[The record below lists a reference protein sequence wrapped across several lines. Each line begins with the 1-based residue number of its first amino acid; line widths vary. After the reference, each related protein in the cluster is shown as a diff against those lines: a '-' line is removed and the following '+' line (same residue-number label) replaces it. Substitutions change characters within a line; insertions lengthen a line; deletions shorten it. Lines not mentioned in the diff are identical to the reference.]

1 MVGTPVAPSSSR
13 AAGIEP
19 SDRRA
24 PARRTVRPP
33 PRPVARALNWIR
45 PYQVAPCVDA
55 SGAHVTPGAGADRHA
70 ASTLPKGMLSAV
82 AGTPNT
88 CWSVRRACCASARGP
103 RATTASAATA
113 ASITRRERRTARPYA
128 APPRPVKRGAL
139 DGRLHPVALPLEGIV
154 VADLT
159 QNVAGPFCTQILG
172 DMGAEVIK
180 VERPGRGD
188 DARAWAPP
196 YWGQESATF
205 IALNRNKKSLALDLK
220 SPGGLEILQRLVR
233 RADVFVQSLRP
244 GAIDELGLD
253 FAGASRINP
262 RIVYCSVTA
271 FGARGPLSHL
281 PGYDPLM
288 QAYSGLMSVNGHPGQ
303 EPARVGTSVV
313 DMGTGMW
320 AALGIVA
327 ALRERDMTGRAM
339 EVTTSLFE
347 TALMWV
353 SYHAMGYLGSGDV
366 PQPQGSGT
374 AMIAPYQAFPTA
386 DGYVMIGAAS
396 DALFQRLTVALDA
409 PDLGRDARFVDNPS
423 RVRNRATLAAAVAAR
438 TRGHTSAD

>member
-1 MVGTPVAPSSSR
+1 VA
-13 AAGIEP
+13 
-19 SDRRA
+19 
-24 PARRTVRPP
+24 
-33 PRPVARALNWIR
+33 
-45 PYQVAPCVDA
+45 Q
-55 SGAHVTPGAGADRHA
+55 
-70 ASTLPKGMLSAV
+70 
-82 AGTPNT
+82 
-88 CWSVRRACCASARGP
+88 
-103 RATTASAATA
+103 
-113 ASITRRERRTARPYA
+113 
-128 APPRPVKRGAL
+128 
-139 DGRLHPVALPLEGIV
+139 PLEGVI

-220 SPGGLEILQRLVR
+220 SPGGLEILHRLVK
-233 RADVFVQSLRP
+233 RADVFIQSLRP
-244 GAIDELGLD
+244 GAIAELGLD
-253 FAGASRINP
+253 FAGATRLNSRI
-262 RIVYCSVTA
+262 IYCSITA
-271 FGARGPLSHL
+271 FGAQGPLRHL

-303 EPARVGTSVV
+303 EPARVGTSIV

-320 AALGIVA
+320 AALGVVA
-327 ALRERDMTGRAM
+327 ALRQRDAAGRAV
-339 EVTTSLFE
+339 EVTTALFE

-353 SYHAMGYLGSGDV
+353 SYHAMGYLASGEV

-386 DGYVMIGAAS
+386 DGFAMVGAGS
-396 DALFQRLTVALDA
+396 DALFIRLVAA
-409 PDLGRDARFVDNPS
+409 LGCPELAADERFKDNPS
-423 RVRNRATLAAAVAAR
+423 RVSNRAPLVEALSKR
-438 TRGHTSAD
+438 TRERKASELVETLRASGVPAAPILSVDQMLEEPQTRDSGVLVGASHPRLPDYRSIALPLTWDGIRPAVRRVPPLLGEHSGDVLTWLGYTLDDVRSLRGNGVIQ